1 MVEWTGGGGGDRGR
15 RWCMSSPMNLVH
27 SFIRQL
33 GQDLPLRLGQ
43 LEGIFS
49 FYRARGHSQQT
60 HIFS

>member
-1 MVEWTGGGGGDRGR
+1 MARTR
-15 RWCMSSPMNLVH
+15 LVAQPH
-27 SFIRQL
+27 IWLKLIFIRQL